1 MNYGKALKLAR
12 ALANLSQKELAR
24 KAGLDP
30 SHISLIEK
38 GTRRPSL
45 TALERLSS
53 ALQIPSDLL
62 LLMAAEKDD
71 LKFRDPEQIQQAA
84 ESLARLVLL
93 YGPRKRSSRRRGRAL
108 AKA

>member
-12 ALANLSQKELAR
+12 ALANLSQKELAK

-38 GTRRPSL
+38 GSRRPSL
-45 TALERLSS
+45 TALEKLSS
-53 ALQIPSDLL
+53 ALQIPIDLFV
-62 LLMAAEKDD
+62 LMAAEKDD

-84 ESLARLVLL
+84 ESLARLVL
-93 YGPRKRSSRRRGRAL
+93 PHSPTKQISRRKGRAL